1 MDRYLLFLSWE
12 SRPET
17 GIATTGGLATASEV
31 YNLIR
36 GNSNSST
43 YLDENTFPA
52 CSVAGA
58 PGPRK
63 WFFAV
68 QGIYGH
74 CQFSNPVW
82 EEISLSNEQD
92 GSEESVQTSVEEC
105 LSSIQ
110 SLDED
115 ENSEKHTPSQTELF
129 EESAESI
136 HLLSDQLPAPGK
148 AMIDVIL
155 LAVDKD
161 APKFKDCLP
170 AVGALKHL
178 MEWHSAKISIVAKD
192 RKGWQK
198 MADYLLASII
208 APDDLGTIMDFKEL
222 WRGKIQIY
230 ERKFGS
236 EIKFPEFCL
245 RSSIKNNYSTLHE
258 IIRSFTKDDKHLK
271 KLSTLPEVFHYYSPV
286 LQFVQMVVVQELPQ
300 YIISDLEFELTLTK
314 NSHKGKSKLLL
325 DQLSSLRGK
334 VGALF
339 VMHCNV
345 SNIYFTSASQLS
357 TKKWKEY
364 MTRKPKVINVPD
376 VDMKGET
383 CSYYFLVQRDDGGA
397 CKAVLV
403 HSASQINGGAALS
416 IVNGRL
422 KEKSESAA
430 SESIVTDIITS
441 LPCFN
446 GEQIIQREKKLV
458 QAQASALKEFL
469 RRQETANAPPTVS
482 VASLK
487 ALLNMTREQFLALY
501 SDHVPKTELNTR
513 SEKVNTNSI
522 ISEPDPTKSNPLEWP
537 ERYVLQN
544 LENFEKIKHRMRVA
558 ILTGSSEQL
567 LGRKDSQR
575 ESMTQ
580 LDAKELLKYFTPQG
594 LPTGELQ
601 PLQVQR
607 GENAFLLT
615 PELTPRKVRQLP
627 FEKAAGSYYHGLE
640 YCLDNRRAL
649 ERDSGF
655 VELQSRLIRYE
666 TQTTCTRECCPI
678 PCVLSPLPS
687 PAVLS
692 EPGSVPDGESVQSDI
707 RSESLRLKRRSKD
720 LDGPIP
726 SKRLSKSESS
736 DSLVSLAS
744 GSSGHHHSAI
754 SSQPRSERS
763 LSASSN
769 PGQQSSV
776 QDNKSKCES
785 KGNPQPE
792 ELSKQTKESRSQK
805 HTRMLKE
812 VVSQTLKKH
821 GIGED
826 HKCFTACCQRLF
838 EISKFY
844 LKDLKTS
851 RGLYDEMKK
860 TANNNVKQVIHWELE
875 KITRK

>member
-1 MDRYLLFLSWE
+1 MDRYLLFLTWE
-12 SRPET
+12 SRPEP
-17 GIATTGGLATASEV
+17 GIATSGGLTIASEV
-31 YNLIR
+31 YNLIK
-36 GNSNSST
+36 GNCSSSS
-43 YLDENTFPA
+43 YVDENTFPE

-68 QGIYGH
+68 QGIYGT

-82 EEISLSNEQD
+82 EEVYLSNEQD
-92 GSEESVQTSVEEC
+92 GSEEGVQSSVEEC
-105 LSSIQ
+105 LTAIQ
-110 SLDED
+110 SVED
-115 ENSEKHTPSQTELF
+115 ESSEKHMPSQTELF

-148 AMIDVIL
+148 AMIDMIL
-155 LAVDKD
+155 LALDKD

-178 MEWHSAKISIVAKD
+178 MEWHSAKITIAAKD

-198 MADYLLASII
+198 IADYLLANII
-208 APDDLGTIMDFKEL
+208 APDDLGTIIDFKEL

-230 ERKFGS
+230 ERKFAS

-245 RSSIKNNYSTLHE
+245 RRSIKNNYSTLHE
-258 IIRSFTKDDKHLK
+258 IIRSFTKEGKQPK
-271 KLSTLPEVFHYYSPV
+271 KLSTLPEAFHYYSPV
-286 LQFVQMVVVQELPQ
+286 LQFVQMVVVQDLPH
-300 YIISDLEFELTLTK
+300 YIISDLEFELTLTR
-314 NSHKGKSKLLL
+314 NSHKEKSKLLL
-325 DQLSSLRGK
+325 DQLSSLCGK

-339 VMHCNV
+339 VLHCNV
-345 SNIYFTSASQLS
+345 SNIYFTSANQLS

-364 MTRKPKVINVPD
+364 MIRKPKVINVPD
-376 VDMKGET
+376 VDLKGET
-383 CSYYFLVQRDDGGA
+383 CSYYFLVQRDDGGG

-403 HSASQINGGAALS
+403 HSASQINGAAALS
-416 IVNGRL
+416 IVNGRI
-422 KEKSESAA
+422 KEKSEQTA
-430 SESIVTDIITS
+430 SETIVTDIITS

-446 GEQIIQREKKLV
+446 GEQIIQREKRLV

-469 RRQETANAPPTVS
+469 RRQETANGPPTFS
-482 VASLK
+482 VANLK

-501 SDHVPKTELNTR
+501 SDHATKTVLN
-513 SEKVNTNSI
+513 SKSDKGNTNTV
-522 ISEPDPTKSNPLEWP
+522 ISEPDSKSNPLEWP

-594 LPTGELQ
+594 LPSGELQ

-615 PELTPRKVRQLP
+615 PELTPRKVKQLS

-666 TQTTCTRECCPI
+666 TQTTCTREGAPI
-678 PCVLSPLPS
+678 PFVLSPLPS

-692 EPGSVPDGESVQSDI
+692 EPGSVPDGESVQSDV
-707 RSESLRLKRRSKD
+707 RSETLRLKRRSKD
-720 LDGPIP
+720 LDGPLP

-744 GSSGHHHSAI
+744 GSSGHHHSAV
-754 SSQPRSERS
+754 SSQPRPERS
-763 LSASSN
+763 LSASCN
-769 PGQQSSV
+769 LGQQPSS
-776 QDNKSKCES
+776 QDYKSKCET
-785 KGNPQPE
+785 KGNPKPE
-792 ELSKQTKESRSQK
+792 ESSKQTKESRSQK
-805 HTRMLKE
+805 HSRMLRE

-826 HKCFTACCQRLF
+826 HKCFAACSQRLF

-851 RGLYDEMKK
+851 RGLFDEMKK
-860 TANNNVKQVIHWELE
+860 TANNNVKQVIHWEME
-875 KITRK
+875 KINRK